1 MKKTNIIVTA
11 GCLFGGEF
19 AAAEKI
25 AVTKPPVVS
34 PPAMSGVER
43 SKPNILLIVADDLGY
58 SDLGCYGGEIQTP
71 NLDRLAADG
80 LRFTQFYNAARCWP
94 SRSSLM
100 TGYYAQAI
108 RRDEITGAP
117 KIDGKTG
124 PGGVS
129 PRWAQL
135 LPEFLKPLGYRSYHS
150 GKWHVDGK
158 PMENG
163 FDHSYELDDHNNY
176 FAPKKHSEDG
186 KKLPAIASGGKFYI
200 TTFIA
205 DEAIKFLKEHVKKY
219 SGLPFFE
226 YLAFTSP
233 HFPIQAL
240 PEDIAVYKNR
250 YTAGWDIV
258 RAERY
263 ERMKKLGIV
272 NCDLSPLDPVT
283 VPGWNE
289 SEEVLQKK
297 IGTNEVGY
305 AVPWDS
311 LTAGQKEFQAA
322 KMSVHAAM
330 VHRMDVEIGRV
341 LDQLK
346 AMDALENTLVMFLS
360 DNGASA
366 EQIIRGGGNDPSA
379 PVGSEKTFLGI
390 GPGWAAVANAPFRL
404 YKSWNHEGGISTP
417 FIISW
422 PAGIKAKNE
431 LRTNPGHLI
440 DIVPTVLEL
449 TGGRQPEMVD
459 GLKVPPL
466 QGKSLVPVFTKDSS
480 VTRDCL
486 WWNHDGNRA
495 IRVGD
500 WKLVADHKKPWE
512 LYDLST
518 DRSETRNL
526 AADFPEKAAELEKV
540 WLKQAGEFY
549 ELARQDRLAVAAGK
563 KRGKKADKDEEE

>member
-1 MKKTNIIVTA
+1 MKKIYLIVA
-11 GCLFGGEF
+11 SGCLLGGSL
-19 AAAEKI
+19 AAAE
-25 AVTKPPVVS
+25 AN
-34 PPAMSGVER
+34 PAPR
-43 SKPNILLIVADDLGY
+43 PNILLIVADDLGY

-80 LRFTQFYNAARCWP
+80 LRFTQFYNTARCWP

-108 RRDEITGAP
+108 RRDVLTGDFKP
-117 KIDGKTG
+117 KAGKG
-124 PGGVS
+124 R

-135 LPEFLKPLGYRSYHS
+135 LPEYLKPLGYRSYHS
-150 GKWHVDGK
+150 GKWHVDGT
-158 PMENG
+158 PLGGG
-163 FDHSYELDDHNNY
+163 FDRAYSAGNPHNFFSSRGQTEDEVRMPPLTPEEPFYLTTYEADM
-176 FAPKKHSEDG
+176 
-186 KKLPAIASGGKFYI
+186 AI
-200 TTFIA
+200 
-205 DEAIKFLKEHVKKY
+205 EFLKDHAAKY
-219 SGLPFFE
+219 GDRPFFE
-226 YLAFTSP
+226 YLAFHAP
-233 HFPIQAL
+233 HFPLHAL
-240 PEDIAVYKNR
+240 PQDIAVYKDR
-250 YTAGWDIV
+250 YKSGWDVI
-258 RAERY
+258 RKERY
-263 ERMKKLGIV
+263 ERMIKMGLI
-272 NCDLSPLDPVT
+272 NCDLSQLDPDII
-283 VPGWNE
+283 PRWSAQE
-289 SEEVLQKK
+289 DELQKK
-297 IGTNEVGY
+297 IGPNEVAY
-305 AVPWDS
+305 AVAWDS
-311 LTAGQKEFQAA
+311 LTTGHKEFQAA

-330 VHRMDVEIGRV
+330 VHRMDIEIGRV

-346 AMDALENTLVMFLS
+346 AMGTLENTLVMFLS

-390 GPGWAAVANAPFRL
+390 GPGWAAMANAPFRL

-417 FIISW
+417 FIVSW
-422 PAGIKAKNE
+422 PTGIKAKNE

-518 DRSETRNL
+518 DRSETKNL
-526 AADFPEKAAELEKV
+526 AAAYPEKAAELEKV
-540 WLKQAGEFY
+540 WLKQAEEIH
-549 ELARQDRLAVAAGK
+549 ELALQDPPPASAGK